1 MKARLGKFEEME
13 RNHTWV
19 DYRIDSKLSE
29 LKNELCLDIR
39 NHENRLYDCEQ

>member
-13 RNHTWV
+13 RCHNWV

-29 LKNELCLDIR
+29 LKMELGKEIR
-39 NHENRLYDCEQ
+39 DHENRLYDAE